1 RKMAGL
7 LASRRARKLSIVT
20 RFHALPFDTQW
31 RTFAPVGEK
40 QRAPPSAAACRHHLP
55 PMTMMTPPP
64 LDVLPFTSVL
74 GFGVEPEPHESV
86 VELGHPLTL
95 TVASRVIF
103 RSQRWWF
110 LLDLSADLCA
120 SIFAAGGRGD
130 AGPAPR
136 VHRGT
141 PAHGRYSLFVI
152 LV

>member
-1 RKMAGL
+1 
-7 LASRRARKLSIVT
+7 
-20 RFHALPFDTQW
+20 
-31 RTFAPVGEK
+31 
-40 QRAPPSAAACRHHLP
+40 
-55 PMTMMTPPP
+55 MTMMTPPP
-64 LDVLPFTSVL
+64 LDVRLLAQSP
-74 GFGVEPEPHESV
+74 
-86 VELGHPLTL
+86 PLSSF
-95 TVASRVIF
+95 VAGDLSIAAV
-103 RSQRWWF
+103 WF